1 LTAAEVKAA
10 AMFLGNLK
18 LATNLLLSP
27 IAGYC
32 DLAFRLVVRPLGGL
46 GLACTDLVNPRGVL
60 RQSFHSMELIRTEP
74 GDEPLCVQFYGTDA
88 EEMAD
93 AARWCRDRGATVID
107 INMGCP
113 IPRICA
119 RGGGAALLADPRSA
133 ARLAERVVKAVDAPV
148 TAKLRLGLDDTSIV
162 APHLAADLERAGV
175 AGVTVHGRTVADGFS
190 GPVRLDG
197 IARVVEAVRSIPI
210 IGNGD
215 VRRPEDARRMI
226 EATGCAG
233 VMIGRAALRDPW
245 IFRDTHALLDTG
257 QVPPPP
263 SAGDRLRLIS
273 RHFAHLV
280 RIKGER
286 AACAVMRQRF
296 SWYARALAAPAS
308 WRDRMRLIRS
318 AEGFRRLVES
328 YPAVAELQ
336 AIPAVSRPGRLV

>member
-1 LTAAEVKAA
+1 ML
-10 AMFLGNLK
+10 LGNLK

-32 DLAFRLVVRPLGGL
+32 DLAFRLVIRPLGGL

-60 RQSFHSMELIRTEP
+60 RQSSHSMDLIRTES
-74 GDEPLCVQFYGTDA
+74 GDEPLCVQFYGTEA
-88 EEMAD
+88 EEMAE
-93 AARWCRDRGATVID
+93 AARWCRDRGAAVID

-119 RGGGAALLADPRSA
+119 RGGGAALLADPQSA
-133 ARLAERVVKAVDAPV
+133 VRLAERVVKAVDVPV

-162 APHLAADLERAGV
+162 APPLAADLDRAGV

-190 GPVRLDG
+190 KPVRLDG
-197 IARVVEAVRSIPI
+197 IARVVEAVRSIPV

-233 VMIGRAALRDPW
+233 VMIGRAALHDPW
-245 IFRDTHALLDTG
+245 IFRDTHALLTAG
-257 QVPPPP
+257 QVPAPP
-263 SAGDRLRLIS
+263 SAVDRLGLIG
-273 RHFAHLV
+273 RHFEHLV

-308 WRDRMRLIRS
+308 LRQQIRSVRS
-318 AEGFRRLVES
+318 AEAFRQLVEAW
-328 YPAVAELQ
+328 PQ
-336 AIPAVSRPGRLV
+336 AADRGA